1 MYSLLFYPLFL
12 SLNSSIYP
20 IKNLDSNLL
29 IWKRNDGSTIQVNTK
44 DITKLKTKDNHNLE
58 WQYTKSQNRNRSS
71 TTWKVKGNCSS
82 YFVDWD
88 KDSIGPLNIK
98 NFKDFKN
105 SKKIISECNKKT
117 ASLWYEPSKEAMY
130 ILDRYCLH

>member
-1 MYSLLFYPLFL
+1 MYSLLLYPLIL
-12 SLNSSIYP
+12 SLNSPNYP
-20 IKNLDSNLL
+20 IIDPKANLL
-29 IWKRNDGSTIQVNTK
+29 IWKRDDGSKIEVYTK
-44 DITKLKTKDNHNLE
+44 SITKFRTIKGQNLE
-58 WQYTKSQNRNRSS
+58 WEYTKSLKKNQSPIK
-71 TTWKVKGNCSS
+71 WKVKGNCSS

-88 KDSIGPLNIK
+88 KDSIGALNIK

-130 ILDRYCLH
+130 VLDKYCSD